1 MLHKDKQCLYI
12 CRMKPKHMNKKQ
24 TLVHF
29 ALRTEESTIAELEQL
44 AVMDDRKLR
53 TVANMA
59 LKEGAKVLRKRFTRA
74 TR

>member
-1 MLHKDKQCLYI
+1 
-12 CRMKPKHMNKKQ
+12 MKPKPMNKKQ

-59 LKEGAKVLRKRFTRA
+59 LKEGAKVLRKRFTRT